1 MKDLLLRAASKPA
14 GRVVEAPVRELV
26 QEALQQGG
34 FVDRAELDAV
44 RKQLT
49 QANAAVADLNAR
61 VDALASQLQSI
72 QDASDQHA
80 TAAQAARADA
90 AAARA
95 ELQAL
100 QAAAASAA
108 PAAAPEAAPA
118 APEPEPEPAPAPE
131 SAAPPAA
138 APKADDSKRGRPS
151 LTHKGCKVA
160 DCNKTHRSKGFCSR
174 HYQQWRRGTLAG
186 FVAPEGYVNA
196 DGAALRVNTKLQGSA
211 FTWDGSALQIDGA
224 SVDFE
229 ALD

>member
-1 MKDLLLRAASKPA
+1 MAMKDLLLRAASKPA

-49 QANAAVADLNAR
+49 QANADVADLSRR
-61 VDALASQLQSI
+61 VDALAEQLQAI
-72 QDASDQHA
+72 QAASDQHA
-80 TAAQAARADA
+80 AAAQAARADA

-95 ELQAL
+95 ELQAIRATPAP
-100 QAAAASAA
+100 QVATPEPQAAKPEPQAAKPEPQAAEPKAAAAKSAD
-108 PAAAPEAAPA
+108 
-118 APEPEPEPAPAPE
+118 EP
-131 SAAPPAA
+131 
-138 APKADDSKRGRPS
+138 KRGRPS

-160 DCNKTHRSKGFCSR
+160 DCGNVHRSKGFCGR
-174 HYQQWRRGTLAG
+174 HYQQWRRGTLDG

-224 SVDFE
+224 AVDFE